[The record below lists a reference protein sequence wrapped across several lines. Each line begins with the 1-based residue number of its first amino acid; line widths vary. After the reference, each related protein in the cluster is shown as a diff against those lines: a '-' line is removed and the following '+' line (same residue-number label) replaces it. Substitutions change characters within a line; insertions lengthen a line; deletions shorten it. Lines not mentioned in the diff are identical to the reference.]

1 MKYSTYLCFDQ
12 YGCANKLVLLSYTL
26 WGCDDWRLLMNKMRK
41 FLLQAMAIKL
51 AVVFLGISI
60 MGVGY
65 ALGELW
71 FKLNVT
77 DDEIKTAITNARP
90 QDIDARNEFGQTGL
104 MFAAG
109 AGKEDIA
116 RQLIA
121 KGADINAISQDVDR
135 NTSLHIAIN
144 SSSVPSSYNK
154 IESITSVPGSYNIA
168 LMLIEKGA
176 KVNIKNNL
184 GQQPIHFI
192 IQISPSLP
200 GAYEARLQLL
210 QKLLDAGADINA
222 QDNDGNTMLHLSV
235 SIHDILW
242 LEALLNK
249 YGNLLN
255 KSLKT
260 FQGKTAYDM
269 ARESNVNNP
278 DNTLLE
284 KLKPNSP

>member
-1 MKYSTYLCFDQ
+1 
-12 YGCANKLVLLSYTL
+12 
-26 WGCDDWRLLMNKMRK
+26 MNKMKK

-77 DDEIKTAITNARP
+77 DDEITTAINNAP
-90 QDIDARNEFGQTGL
+90 LQDIDARNEFGQTGL
-104 MFAAG
+104 MFAAA
-109 AGKEDIA
+109 AGKEEMA
-116 RQLIA
+116 KQLIA
-121 KGADINAISQDVDR
+121 RGADINAISQDVDR
-135 NTSLHIAIN
+135 NTPLHIAVN
-144 SSSVPSSYNK
+144 SSSVPRSYNR
-154 IESITSVPGSYNIA
+154 IENNTSVPGSYNIA

-192 IQISPSLP
+192 IQVSPSLP
-200 GAYEARLQLL
+200 GSYEARLHLL
-210 QKLLDAGADINA
+210 QRLLDAGADINA
-222 QDNDGNTMLHLSV
+222 QDDDGNTMLHLSV

-242 LEALLNK
+242 LEALLAK
-249 YGNLLN
+249 YGSILN

-260 FQGKTAYDM
+260 LQGKTAYDM
-269 ARESNVNNP
+269 ARESNVNSP
-278 DNTLLE
+278 DDTLLA
-284 KLKPNSP
+284 KLKP

>member
-1 MKYSTYLCFDQ
+1 
-12 YGCANKLVLLSYTL
+12 
-26 WGCDDWRLLMNKMRK
+26 MNKMRK

-90 QDIDARNEFGQTGL
+90 QDIDVRNEFGQTGL

-109 AGKEDIA
+109 AGKEDMA

-135 NTSLHIAIN
+135 NTPLHIAIN
-144 SSSVPSSYNK
+144 SSSVPGSYNK

-176 KVNIKNNL
+176 KVNIRNNL